1 MAKKTI
7 LCHFYNEEWIL
18 PFWLKHHRDIFDHG
32 IMINY
37 HSTDRSCD
45 IIREYCPTWQIV
57 ESTNPDFTPTPVDR
71 EVEQY
76 EKDLVGW
83 RVALNATE
91 FLTGNYSHLDDRTD
105 HTQIFVG
112 QWMFIDTERRDEPS
126 HLNVNVPL
134 YYQRTR
140 GYGIVNDFSKNQSYG
155 SVPRAPRSIH
165 NHPIHYVSAGRHYPA
180 NPPSYPDLAIFYY
193 GYASM
198 EEKSIQRKMQ
208 IQTQCPNNASES
220 NHKFTLEQ
228 LLDRYRKEQQPMSR
242 DISAEIKPYIF
253 EHEKFLL
260 EKNNVFKLQTKNDI
274 TAAIDILTTALQR
287 LQ

>member
-165 NHPIHYVSAGRHYPA
+165 NHPIHYVSA
-180 NPPSYPDLAIFYY
+180 
-193 GYASM
+193 
-198 EEKSIQRKMQ
+198 
-208 IQTQCPNNASES
+208 
-220 NHKFTLEQ
+220 
-228 LLDRYRKEQQPMSR
+228 
-242 DISAEIKPYIF
+242 
-253 EHEKFLL
+253 
-260 EKNNVFKLQTKNDI
+260 
-274 TAAIDILTTALQR
+274 
-287 LQ
+287 